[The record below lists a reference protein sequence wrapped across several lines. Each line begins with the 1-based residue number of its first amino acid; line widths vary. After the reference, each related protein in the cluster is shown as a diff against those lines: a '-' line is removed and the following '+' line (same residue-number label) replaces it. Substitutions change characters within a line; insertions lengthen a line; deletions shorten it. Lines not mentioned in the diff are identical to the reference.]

1 MAEVQIQNKPLVI
14 HHFEE
19 AVIGPSYGVYTK
31 NGQPIPLAF
40 LSRGNEEDDFPFG
53 EPTDQNFVESDLNY
67 DPRPCLWIRFA
78 VFWHFG
84 HLITET
90 LANLWPLLEL
100 SNTLPENLVVI
111 VPDAFRDDID
121 NVKSLC
127 SKAVVLCNSELQ
139 GPTCFSKVLIPE
151 PSCVDRN
158 RIHPE
163 HPRLLQGFR
172 EWLFKKY
179 TVSQVSKTEEALN
192 PKNESTKDKIYLSRS
207 KLPQRFRKLIQE
219 QQLEEQLIEAG
230 WTILYPEK
238 TSLEHQ
244 LKVISEAKI
253 LAGQW
258 GSAFHLLMACTSYRC
273 EQVVMLTMEY
283 GAEINFSNQF
293 QLQNIKAT
301 YLPCLVPI
309 GKKSGSSRDLRLTQP
324 ISDITKL
331 IATSIGDH
339 PYQPGVDDESSIELH
354 PGISFCNAETLN
366 RIARQQ
372 GLCLA
377 IAQASIFDEICK
389 VISLPDQIEAA
400 LVDNYLQKNELQTQE
415 DSDRY
420 LQSKGWDVQ
429 DLAYFATKQ
438 ERLSR
443 FQQLLFTEDVELR
456 FLARKTDL
464 DEIHYSLIRVRD
476 SNLAFELHQRLIE
489 GEVDFA
495 ELASTYSE
503 GPERKSNGQVGPVPL
518 SQAHPIV
525 VDKLRTSQPGKLWEP
540 FFLED
545 IWVILRLDEWVGA
558 RLDEATRQHLLDELL
573 SDWIHKRAL
582 QLLAGQTPDPLP
594 VHRLR
599 SQSLE

>member
-1 MAEVQIQNKPLVI
+1 MAEAQIQNKPLVI
-14 HHFEE
+14 HHFDE
-19 AVIGPSYGVYTK
+19 AVIGHSYGVYTK
-31 NGQPIPLAF
+31 KGQPIPLAF

-53 EPTDQNFVESDLNY
+53 GPADQNFVKSELKH

-90 LANLWPLLEL
+90 LANLWPLLEI

-111 VPDAFRDDID
+111 LPDAFRDDID

-127 SKAVVLCNSELQ
+127 GKAVVLCNSDLQ
-139 GPTCFSKVLIPE
+139 GPTCFNKVLIPE

-163 HPRLLQGFR
+163 HPHLLQGFR
-172 EWLFKKY
+172 EWLFEHHPG
-179 TVSQVSKTEEALN
+179 SQNSKTEEALHPN
-192 PKNESTKDKIYLSRS
+192 NRPTSDKIYLSRS

-219 QQLEEQLIEAG
+219 EQLEEQLIKTG

-244 LKVISEAKI
+244 LKLLSEARI
-253 LAGQW
+253 IAGQW
-258 GSAFHLLMACTSYRC
+258 GSAFHLLMACTKYQC
-273 EQVVMLTMEY
+273 EQVVMLTMDY
-283 GAEINFSNQF
+283 GAEINFTNQF

-301 YLPCLVPI
+301 YLPCLIPI
-309 GKKSGSSRDLRLTQP
+309 GKKSGSSRDLRLNQTLN
-324 ISDITKL
+324 DITNL
-331 IATSIGDH
+331 IATSIGE
-339 PYQPGVDDESSIELH
+339 QPQQSRVDDQSSIELH
-354 PGISFCNAETLN
+354 PGISFCNSKTLN

-377 IAQASIFDEICK
+377 IAQASIFDEICQ
-389 VISLPDQIEAA
+389 VISLPDEIEAA
-400 LVDNYLQKNELQTQE
+400 LVDNYLYQNQLETQE

-420 LQSKGWDVQ
+420 LHSKGWDVQ

-489 GEVDFA
+489 GEENFA
-495 ELASTYSE
+495 ELASIYSE
-503 GPERKSNGQVGPVPL
+503 GPERNSNGQLGPVPL
-518 SQAHPIV
+518 SQAHPAV

-545 IWVILRLDEWVGA
+545 IWLILRLDEWVGA
-558 RLDEATRQHLLDELL
+558 RLDEATRQQLLDELL
-573 SDWIHKRAL
+573 NEWINKRAL
-582 QLLAGQTPDPLP
+582 EILAGQTPDPLP

-599 SQSLE
+599 G